1 LTQPVFSRGV
11 AIAMPALAFLLMAAG
26 RWVFRATVSDPLLRN
41 AKKDGTRAL
50 IYGAGDVGHQVVNL
64 VDRAEEPPYAIVGF
78 VDDNPT
84 KRYLRIR
91 GHRVVGRGRDLPQV
105 ALDRNADVVILAIS
119 TAQPAFIQDLA
130 DRLE

>member
-1 LTQPVFSRGV
+1 RSRIGSFDEVTTLGTLVLTVSLFLGGVFFLTQPVFSRGV

-91 GHRVVGRGRDLPQV
+91 GHRVVGRGRDL
-105 ALDRNADVVILAIS
+105 
-119 TAQPAFIQDLA
+119 
-130 DRLE
+130 